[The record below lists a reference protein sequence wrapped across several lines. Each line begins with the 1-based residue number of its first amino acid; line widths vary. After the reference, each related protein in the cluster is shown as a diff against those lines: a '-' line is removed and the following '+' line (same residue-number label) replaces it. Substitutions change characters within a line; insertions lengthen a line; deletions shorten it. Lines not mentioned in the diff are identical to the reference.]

1 MGGIKMSGEGGILGQ
16 MHPSS
21 WAIPVE
27 KPLQT
32 KKSKKSLRIG
42 VPMETN
48 ALENRVS
55 LTPETVGVLVSNGHE
70 VYVQKDAGTASSFSD
85 GAYGAAGAYLTYS
98 LGDIYA
104 KADIIV
110 KISPPTAEE
119 LEHLRPGMQL
129 ISALNLGSLSPES
142 LTVLMKKNITAI
154 GFEFLQGE
162 DGNLP
167 LVQMMSE
174 IAGVSSIHIA
184 SSLLTGPRGGKGL
197 LLGGITGVPPAVVTI
212 LGAGT
217 VGTHAART
225 ALGVGAHVMVIDE
238 AVHKLRQLKTLLGR
252 PVYTAVAQQHLIAD
266 CVLNSDVVIGAAYK
280 PGQRAPVVVTED
292 MVSNMREGSVIVDIA
307 IDQGGCVETS
317 RLTTL
322 ENPTFTEHGV
332 IHYCVP
338 NIASRVAH
346 TASAAISNILGPL
359 LIQVG
364 DSGGLEGLI
373 KHNEGVKQGVYV
385 HRRHL
390 TKLSLSKI
398 FGLQYYNINL
408 LLASDL

>member
-1 MGGIKMSGEGGILGQ
+1 MGGQGGGILGE
-16 MHPSS
+16 MHPTS

-27 KPLQT
+27 KPLHT
-32 KKSKKSLRIG
+32 KKAKKTLRIG
-42 VPMETN
+42 VPQESN
-48 ALENRVS
+48 PQENRIS
-55 LTPETVGVLVSNGHE
+55 LTPESVGVLVSNGHE
-70 VYVQKDAGTASSFSD
+70 VYVQKDAGTASSFADS
-85 GAYGAAGAYLTYS
+85 AYIAAGAIIAYT

-110 KISPPTAEE
+110 KISPLSSEE
-119 LEHLRPGMQL
+119 LEHLRPNTKL
-129 ISALNLGSLSPES
+129 ISAVNLGSLSVET
-142 LTVLMKKNITAI
+142 LTVLVKKNITAI

-162 DGNLP
+162 DGDLP

-174 IAGVSSIHIA
+174 IAGVSSILIA

-217 VGTHAART
+217 VGVHAART
-225 ALGVGAHVMVIDE
+225 ALGVGATVMVIDE
-238 AVHKLRQLKTLLGR
+238 AVHKLRQLKALLGR
-252 PVYTAVAQQHLIAD
+252 PVYTAVAQQHLIED
-266 CVLNSDVVIGAAYK
+266 CVVNSDVVIGAAYK

-292 MVSNMREGSVIVDIA
+292 MVMNMREGSVIVDIA

-322 ENPTFTEHGV
+322 ENPTFTQHGV
-332 IHYCVP
+332 VHYCVP

-346 TASAAISNILGPL
+346 TASMAISNILGPL
-359 LIQVG
+359 LIQIG
-364 DSGGLEGLI
+364 DHGGVEGLI

-385 HRRHL
+385 HHKHI
-390 TKLSLSKI
+390 TKLSLSKL